1 MASKRRRRLDILAK
15 KDDIL
20 KWVSENLPNAEI
32 ARRLNCKVDTLKSY
46 YKIFG
51 ISYKGNQNRANMKH
65 HESRKPLQ
73 EILNGNSSNSIK
85 RLRLISDGI
94 KEEKC
99 ECCGLSEWMGRKIP
113 LELHHIDFNHYNN
126 SIENLQLLCSNCHS
140 LAHNYNNNYN
150 KNLSISSEKVK
161 IENPLNGESLTDN
174 ADGNPVLNLE
184 ETPSKCVETI

>member
-1 MASKRRRRLDILAK
+1 MPNRRVDILAR

-20 KWVSENLPNAEI
+20 NWVSENLPNIEI

-51 ISYKGNQNRANMKH
+51 IDYKGNQGRTNMKH
-65 HESRKPLQ
+65 YESRKPIQDL
-73 EILNGNSSNSIK
+73 LNGNGSNSYK
-85 RLRLISDGI
+85 RFRLISDGI

-99 ECCGLSEWMGRKIP
+99 EYCGLSEWMSQKIP
-113 LELHHIDFNHYNN
+113 LELHHIDFIHYNN

-140 LAHNYNNNYN
+140 LAHNYN
-150 KNLSISSEKVK
+150 KNLSISPERMKV
-161 IENPLNGESLTDN
+161 ENPLNGETLTEKT
-174 ADGNPVLNLE
+174 DGNHVLNLE

>member
-1 MASKRRRRLDILAK
+1 MPNRRVDILVR

-20 KWVSENLPNAEI
+20 NWVSENLPNIEI

-51 ISYKGNQNRANMKH
+51 IDYKGNQGRTNMKH
-65 HESRKPLQ
+65 YESRKPIQDL
-73 EILNGNSSNSIK
+73 LNGNGSNSYK
-85 RLRLISDGI
+85 RFRLISDGI

-99 ECCGLSEWMGRKIP
+99 ECCGLSEWMGQKIP

-140 LAHNYNNNYN
+140 LAHNYYYNYN
-150 KNLSISSEKVK
+150 KNLSISPEKMKV
-161 IENPLNGESLTDN
+161 ENPLNGETLTEKT
-174 ADGNPVLNLE
+174 DGNPVLNLE